1 MNSSR
6 PLIGIPLTPRSEPDE
21 DPLSVQCGWRKYA
34 AAVHAAGG
42 LPVFLPVLPTAN
54 VADYLAP
61 LDGLLLP
68 GGGDVDAE
76 LFGEAPHPDIGRV
89 VRELDDFEI
98 ALARLAVE
106 ADKPVFGICRGE
118 QVLNVA
124 LGGTLVQHI
133 PAQVPGAIRH
143 GGNPIAEPSHAI
155 DVPAASLLARIL
167 GAGSHAVN
175 STHHQSV
182 RDVAPGLLV
191 SAVCPEDGIIEA
203 IEDPDARFCLGV
215 QFHPEEMP
223 DRFAPLF
230 AAFVA
235 ACVPVRGR

>member
-1 MNSSR
+1 MNPSR
-6 PLIGIPLTPRSEPDE
+6 PLIGIPLTPRSEPGE

-34 AAVHAAGG
+34 AVIQAAGG
-42 LPVFLPVLPTAN
+42 LPVFLPVLTA
-54 VADYLAP
+54 ASAEEFLAP

-68 GGGDVDAE
+68 GGGDVDPE
-76 LFGEAPHPDIGRV
+76 LFGEATHPDIGRV

-98 ALARLAVE
+98 ALTRLAVE
-106 ADKPVFGICRGE
+106 ADLPVLGICRGE

-155 DVPAASLLARIL
+155 AVPAATLLARIL
-167 GAGSHAVN
+167 GAGSHKVN

-182 RDVAPGLLV
+182 KALAPGLCV

-203 IEDPDARFCLGV
+203 IEDPDARFCLGL

-223 DRFAPLF
+223 ERFAPLF
-230 AAFVA
+230 SAFVA
-235 ACVPVRGR
+235 ACAR